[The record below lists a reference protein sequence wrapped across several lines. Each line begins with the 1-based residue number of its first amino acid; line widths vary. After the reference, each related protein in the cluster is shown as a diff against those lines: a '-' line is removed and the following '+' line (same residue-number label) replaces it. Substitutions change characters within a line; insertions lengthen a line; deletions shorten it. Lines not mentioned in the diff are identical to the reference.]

1 MTLRQ
6 YLFLMF
12 VTTAMCWLGFGA
24 VVRGVDPMSGGWV
37 ALALFYLSLTLA
49 LAGTFGFIGTL
60 IRARVNRHESAAKHV
75 GVAVRQSLILTA
87 LFVAALAMLGHTGL
101 SWGRLVLLI
110 GIASLV
116 EVFLANVSTRKASV

>member
-24 VVRGVDPMSGGWV
+24 VVRTIDPMSGGWM
-37 ALALFYLSLTLA
+37 AFSLFYLSLTLA

-60 IRARVNRHESAAKHV
+60 IRARANRHESAAKHV
-75 GVAVRQSLILTA
+75 GIAVRQSLILTA
-87 LFVAALAMLGHTGL
+87 LFVAALAILGHDGL
-101 SWGRLVLLI
+101 SWGRLILLI
-110 GIASLV
+110 GIASLA
-116 EVFLANVSTRKASV
+116 EVFFANFSERKARM